1 MGGPQIH
8 VSGPQ
13 IHLGGPWIQLGGS
26 RGKLGG
32 SGSLMVGLLSLLG
45 GPSIPPG
52 APSGGVSNGNYRKN
66 DNSLMVVPSVNV
78 PHGAAA
84 QKHPKLMAPPLPTAQ
99 TPWRNWLVFWR
110 STPHVDTFRQFSNF
124 VLEVEMGVKLRSK
137 T

>member
-8 VSGPQ
+8 VGGPQ

-84 QKHPKLMAPPLPTAQ
+84 QKHPKLMAPPPSYSPDPLAELARILAINPSC
-99 TPWRNWLVFWR
+99 RYF
-110 STPHVDTFRQFSNF
+110 
-124 VLEVEMGVKLRSK
+124 
-137 T
+137 